1 MSHYYENDPNLD
13 RTETP
18 FTFELNGQSFR
29 VLSSDGVFSKDRLDT
44 GTRILCEYIVEH
56 RAADLGENVLD
67 LGCGIGVIGVILSR
81 FHPCKIT
88 GIDPNAQ
95 ACHLARENY
104 AANHVD
110 GTIMEADHINEA
122 LYDSIVLNP
131 PIRTGKTVIY
141 SLFAQAYDHLK
152 EGGTLYIVI
161 RKQHGA
167 QSAVD
172 YLELLGF
179 EVERPLREKG
189 FWVLEAVK

>member
-1 MSHYYENDPNLD
+1 M
-13 RTETP
+13 
-18 FTFELNGQSFR
+18 
-29 VLSSDGVFSKDRLDT
+29 
-44 GTRILCEYIVEH
+44 
-56 RAADLGENVLD
+56 
-67 LGCGIGVIGVILSR
+67 IGVILSR

-110 GTIMEADHINEA
+110 GTIMEADHINDA

-172 YLELLGF
+172 YLESLGF